1 MLGQV
6 GSPSSLLPR
15 HFSLRERTG
24 KVVIPSI
31 YDMPCFI
38 AVEGPI
44 RVGKT
49 ALANILAER
58 LHAVQIYDAE
68 DNPFLEAFYGDEPG
82 AGFQAQFYFLMK
94 RYKQLRELDLS
105 PNSNRVVVSDYIFE
119 KDKIFAY
126 LNLNDTELQVYDQYY
141 AMLAEQVPIPDLV
154 IYLQAKLETLKKRI
168 AKKKVLFEDRISD
181 EYLAA
186 VVNAYEHF
194 FFHYKASDLLVIDT
208 SEIDFVDRS
217 EDLQELLKRL
227 SQPVKGTQ
235 YFLPLGS
242 APAD

>member
-1 MLGQV
+1 VVQ
-6 GSPSSLLPR
+6 PSASYAPR
-15 HFSLRERTG
+15 
-24 KVVIPSI
+24 
-31 YDMPCFI
+31 FI
-38 AVEGPI
+38 AIEGPV

-49 ALANILAER
+49 TLADILAER
-58 LHAVQIYDAE
+58 LQAVRVYDPE
-68 DNPFLEAFYGDEPG
+68 DNPFLEAFYKDKPG
-82 AGFQAQFYFLMK
+82 ACFQAQFYFLMK
-94 RYKQLRELDLS
+94 RYKQLRDLDLA
-105 PNSNRVVVSDYIFE
+105 PNPTRVVVSDYIFE

-126 LNLNDTELQVYDQYY
+126 LNLNDVELQLYDQYY

-168 AKKKVLFEDRISD
+168 AKKQAPFEDRISD
-181 EYLAA
+181 DYLAA

-194 FFHYKASDLLVIDT
+194 FFHYKRSDLLVIDT

-217 EDLQELLKRL
+217 EHLQELLQRL

-235 YFLPLGS
+235 YYLPLGS

>member
-1 MLGQV
+1 V
-6 GSPSSLLPR
+6 VSPSTYEPP
-15 HFSLRERTG
+15 H
-24 KVVIPSI
+24 
-31 YDMPCFI
+31 FI

-49 ALANILAER
+49 TLANILAGR
-58 LHAVQIYDAE
+58 LQAVRVYDPE
-68 DNPFLEAFYGDEPG
+68 DNPFLEAFYKGKSG
-82 AGFQAQFYFLMK
+82 AAFQTQFYFLMK
-94 RYKQLRELDLS
+94 RYKQLRELDLA
-105 PNSNRVVVSDYIFE
+105 PHPKRVVVSDYIFE

-126 LNLNDTELQVYDQYY
+126 LNLNDTELRLYDQYY

-168 AKKKVLFEDRISD
+168 AKKQALFEDRISN

-186 VVNAYEHF
+186 IVSAYEHF
-194 FFHYKASDLLVIDT
+194 FFHYKSSDLLVIDT

-217 EDLQELLKRL
+217 EHLQELLQRL